1 MKKTIYILISLTLII
16 ILTGCGKKTDNSKKQ
31 NKIIKQNTNI
41 TLKDQ
46 VINNLKFENFAI
58 TKDNSGVYIVFFTIA
73 NETDKDINVSSV
85 NVKLYSEGA
94 VVLTLKEDINK
105 TLFSNESVDI
115 LENVDV
121 SLKDIDKVEY
131 ILE

>member
-31 NKIIKQNTNI
+31 NKIIKQNNNI